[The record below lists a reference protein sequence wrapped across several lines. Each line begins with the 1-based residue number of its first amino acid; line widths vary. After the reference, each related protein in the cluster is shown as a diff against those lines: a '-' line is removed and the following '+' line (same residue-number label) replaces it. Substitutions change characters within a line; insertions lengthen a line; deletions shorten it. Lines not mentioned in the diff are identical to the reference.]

1 MKLKLE
7 EYLLECMDSVNE
19 SRVKEAM
26 EYSLLGSAKRIRPLL
41 LLAIIKDYGLDP
53 YIGFDGAAALEM
65 VHTYSL
71 IHDDLPAMDNDDY
84 RRGRLTCHKMFDEAT
99 AILAGDALLTLAFE
113 TLANAKIDNY
123 DKVLLFKYLAQNAGA
138 QGMILG
144 QIIDIENENKTDVPL
159 EILTEMYKNKTGKL
173 LATALV
179 MGAVIAKHYQ
189 DIEKLQNIG
198 EKIGLA
204 FQIQDDILD
213 VTKTTEELGKTA
225 NSDLANHKTTYVSF
239 LGLEK
244 AKETMIRVY
253 SDALEELNSL
263 SMKSTEVHSIFELL
277 INRQN

>member
-144 QIIDIENENKTDVPL
+144 QIIDIENENKKDVAL
-159 EILTEMYKNKTGKL
+159 EVLTEMYKNKTGKL

-179 MGAVIAKHYQ
+179 MGAIIAKHHQ
-189 DIEKLQNIG
+189 DIEKLQSIG

-225 NSDLANHKTTYVSF
+225 NSDLANHKTTYISL

-244 AKETMIRVY
+244 AKKEMIRIY
-253 SDALEELNSL
+253 SEALDELNSL